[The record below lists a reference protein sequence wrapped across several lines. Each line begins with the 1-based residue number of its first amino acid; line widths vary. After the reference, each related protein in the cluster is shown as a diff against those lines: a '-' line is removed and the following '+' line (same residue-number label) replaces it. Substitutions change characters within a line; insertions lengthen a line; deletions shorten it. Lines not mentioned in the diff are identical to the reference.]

1 MKRLIDKT
9 VFLRTTNMKLAD
21 LMFNDDP
28 CLKKDKYFYYKRTFF
43 TSLILASLIIF
54 PFVIVEWIR
63 TGEPIFF
70 YYGDYNVQEIPFYE
84 HCVRMVHEGNFGWD
98 WHTDL
103 GANFIG
109 SYSYYLIG
117 SPFFWIMCLFPAT
130 WAPYLM
136 APIYVLKFAVAG
148 VLAYAYL
155 QRFVK
160 NKSYAVLGA
169 LLYAFSGFQIYN
181 IFFNQFHEVVA
192 LFPLLLLGMEEL
204 IQNDRKGLFCIAVA
218 LNCMCNYFMFCGQV
232 VFCIIYFLFRCATR
246 TFKITG
252 KKFIALAFE
261 AVCGVMIASVVLMPA
276 ILGLL
281 GNTRLGSYYSG
292 MKMLFWYKD
301 GGLYTERYGHI
312 LQSLFFPP
320 DIPSRVNFF
329 YGHETR
335 WASNAAWVPLFGMT
349 GAFAFMH
356 SRKKSVFTY
365 MIPCFVIFAF
375 VPLLNSTFFMLNSS
389 YYARWMY
396 MPILIFIV
404 ATIAALDDDKV
415 SFKGASLVS
424 AGVIAAV
431 TFYCGLMWNLNDER
445 SETTYA
451 LGRAPFSGR
460 LWISV
465 AIALGS
471 LILLFIIIKKYRK
484 TPAFSRVLS
493 LAVCGVI
500 ILYSVIHITCGKN
513 HSSNTKTIVNE
524 AINGEVDLNDDS
536 FYRIDFFRKSGLY
549 TNVFDNLG
557 IFWEI
562 PSVECF
568 HTVVPPS
575 IMNFYDSKKGVADGR
590 AVGSRNDYKY
600 YGLRPFLSVK
610 YSFIRKGSASKHYG
624 HEKGYAYDK
633 YDEQAGYAIFK
644 DDNCLDMGFS
654 YDYFMTESEYN
665 KISKGNRHI
674 LLVKYLI
681 VPDDMRE
688 YYSQFMIE
696 AVDPNTELEE
706 NDSRVHRVNAN
717 QKSFEAALVERK
729 EDCCDTF
736 TYDSYSFTATTT
748 LDSPNVVLFSVPYDS
763 GWSAYV
769 NGEKKDVLK
778 VTYGFMAVECGAG
791 ENTIE
796 FRYETPG
803 LKFGAITAFVGIV
816 LLLIYLLISKKRGI
830 KPTYKFFEE
839 DYYEIDVSAN
849 PRPYETNSIEGQ
861 NGDENQSDNALDIT
875 DNQNQQ

>member
-1 MKRLIDKT
+1 
-9 VFLRTTNMKLAD
+9 MKLAD

-575 IMNFYDSKKGVADGR
+575 IMNFYDSKNGVADGR

-748 LDSPNVVLFSVPYDS
+748 LDAPNVVLFSVPYDS

-796 FRYETPG
+796 FKYETPG
-803 LKFGAITAFVGIV
+803 LKFGAITAFVGVV
-816 LLLIYLLISKKRGI
+816 LLLMYLLISKKRGI

>member
-1 MKRLIDKT
+1 
-9 VFLRTTNMKLAD
+9 MKLAD

-148 VLAYAYL
+148 VFAYAYL

-524 AINGEVDLNDDS
+524 AINGEVNLNDDS

-575 IMNFYDSKKGVADGR
+575 IMNFYDSKNGVADGR

-706 NDSRVHRVNAN
+706 NDTRVHRVNAN

-748 LDSPNVVLFSVPYDS
+748 LDAPNVVLFSVPYDS

>member
-1 MKRLIDKT
+1 
-9 VFLRTTNMKLAD
+9 MKLAD

-28 CLKKDKYFYYKRTFF
+28 SVIKDKYFYYKRTFF

-70 YYGDYNVQEIPFYE
+70 YYGDYNVQQLPFYE
-84 HCVRMVHEGNFGWD
+84 HCVRMVHEGKFGWD
-98 WHTDL
+98 WNTDL
-103 GANFIG
+103 GSNFIG
-109 SYSYYLIG
+109 SYSYYLLG
-117 SPFFWIMCLFPAT
+117 SPFFWIMCLFPAS

-136 APIYVLKFAVAG
+136 APIYVLKFAVAA

-204 IQNDRKGLFCIAVA
+204 VQNDRKGLFCIAVA

-232 VFCIIYFLFRCATR
+232 VFCIVYFLFRCATR

-252 KKFIALAFE
+252 KRFFNLAFE
-261 AVCGVMIASVVLMPA
+261 AVCGVAIASLLFLPA
-276 ILGLL
+276 IFGLI
-281 GNTRLGSYYSG
+281 GNTRLGSFYSG
-292 MKMLFWYKD
+292 IKMFFWYKD
-301 GGLYTERYGHI
+301 GSIYTERYGHI

-356 SRKKSVFTY
+356 ARKKSVFTY

-389 YYARWMY
+389 YYARWIY
-396 MPILIFIV
+396 MLIMLLVV

-415 SFKGASLVS
+415 SFKGATLVS
-424 AGVIAAV
+424 AGVITAV
-431 TFYCGLMWNLNDER
+431 TFYCGLMWHLNDER
-445 SETTYA
+445 TETTYS
-451 LGRAPFSGR
+451 LGREPFSGR

-465 AIALGS
+465 VIALGS
-471 LILLFIIIKKYRK
+471 LALLFYIIKRYRK
-484 TPAFSRVLS
+484 TPAFARVLT
-493 LAVCGVI
+493 LACCGVI
-500 ILYSVIHITCGKN
+500 VLYSVVHITCGKN
-513 HSSNTKTIVNE
+513 HSSNTKTIVKE
-524 AINGEVDLNDDS
+524 AINGEVDLHDDS
-536 FYRIDFFRKSGLY
+536 FYRIDFFRKSGVY
-549 TNVFDNLG
+549 TNVYDNLG
-557 IFWEI
+557 ISWEI

-575 IMNFYDSKKGVADGR
+575 IMEFYDSKNGVADGR

-610 YSFIRKGSASKHYG
+610 YSFIRTGSASKHYG
-624 HEKGYAYDK
+624 HEKGYNFEK
-633 YDEQAGYAIFK
+633 YDEQAGYTIFK
-644 DDNCLDMGFS
+644 DENCLDMGFS

-681 VPDDMRE
+681 VPDEMHD
-688 YYSQFMIE
+688 YYASFMTE
-696 AVDPNTELEE
+696 AVDPDTEIAEGE
-706 NDSRVHRVNAN
+706 NKVHRVSAN
-717 QKSFEAALVERK
+717 QKSFEAALTERRD
-729 EDCCDTF
+729 DCCDTF
-736 TYDSYSFTATTT
+736 EYDSYSFTATTT
-748 LDSPNVVLFSVPYDS
+748 LDSKNVVLFSVPYDL

-769 NGEKKDVLK
+769 NGEKKDVLR
-778 VTYGFMAVECGAG
+778 VTYGFMAVECESGYN
-791 ENTIE
+791 EIE

-803 LKFGAITAFVGIV
+803 LKVGALVTLGGIV
-816 LLLIYLLISKKRGI
+816 LLTVYLVISKKKGE
-830 KPTYKFFEE
+830 KPSYRFFTES
-839 DYYEIDVSAN
+839 YYEIDVSSD
-849 PRPYETNSIEGQ
+849 PRPDEKEKAADEATKDKTEGETE
-861 NGDENQSDNALDIT
+861 
-875 DNQNQQ
+875 

>member
-1 MKRLIDKT
+1 
-9 VFLRTTNMKLAD
+9 MKLAD

-575 IMNFYDSKKGVADGR
+575 IMNFYDSKNGVADGR

-748 LDSPNVVLFSVPYDS
+748 LDAPNVVLFSVPYDS

-796 FRYETPG
+796 FKYETPG
-803 LKFGAITAFVGIV
+803 LKFGAITAFVGVV
-816 LLLIYLLISKKRGI
+816 LLLMYLLISKKRGI

-861 NGDENQSDNALDIT
+861 NGDENQSVNALDIT

>member
-1 MKRLIDKT
+1 
-9 VFLRTTNMKLAD
+9 MKLAD

-575 IMNFYDSKKGVADGR
+575 IMNFYDSKNGVADGR

-803 LKFGAITAFVGIV
+803 LKFGAITAFVGVV
-816 LLLIYLLISKKRGI
+816 LLLMYLLISKKRGI

-849 PRPYETNSIEGQ
+849 PRPYETNSIKGK

>member
-1 MKRLIDKT
+1 
-9 VFLRTTNMKLAD
+9 MKLAD

-424 AGVIAAV
+424 AGVIVAV

-803 LKFGAITAFVGIV
+803 LKFGAITAFVGVV
-816 LLLIYLLISKKRGI
+816 LLLMYLLISKKRGI

-849 PRPYETNSIEGQ
+849 PRPYETNSIKGQ

>member
-1 MKRLIDKT
+1 MKI
-9 VFLRTTNMKLAD
+9 AD
-21 LMFNDDP
+21 LFFKDDT
-28 CLKKDKYFYYKRTFF
+28 CLKKDKFFYYKRTLI
-43 TSLILASLIIF
+43 TSLVLASLIIF

-70 YYGDYNVQEIPFYE
+70 YYGDYNVQQIPFYE

-98 WHTDL
+98 WNTDL
-103 GANFIG
+103 GSNFIG
-109 SYSYYLIG
+109 SYSYYLLG

-136 APIYVLKFAVAG
+136 APIYVIKFAVAA
-148 VLAYAYL
+148 VFAYAYL

-160 NKSYAVLGA
+160 NKNYAVLGA
-169 LLYAFSGFQIYN
+169 LLYSFCGFQIYN

-192 LFPLLLLGMEEL
+192 FFPLLLLGMEEL
-204 IQNDRKGLFCIAVA
+204 VQNDRKGLFCLAVA

-232 VFCIIYFLFRCATR
+232 VFCLIYFLFRCATR
-246 TFKITG
+246 TFKITT
-252 KKFIALAFE
+252 KRFFQLAFE
-261 AVCGVMIASVVLMPA
+261 AVCGVAIGSILLLPA

-281 GNTRLGSYYSG
+281 GNPRLGSAYSG
-292 MKMLFWYKD
+292 LKMLFWYKGD
-301 GGLYTERYGHI
+301 GLYTERYGHI

-329 YGHETR
+329 YGHDTR

-349 GAFAFMH
+349 GAFAFIRA
-356 SRKKSVFTY
+356 RKKSVFSY

-389 YYARWMY
+389 YYSRWIY
-396 MPILIFIV
+396 MLVLIVIV

-415 SFKGASLVS
+415 SFKGPSLVS
-424 AGVIAAV
+424 AGVITAV
-431 TFYCGLMWNLNDER
+431 TFYCGLMWHLNDEKDV
-445 SETTYA
+445 TTYS
-451 LGRAPFSGR
+451 LGREPFAGR

-471 LILLFIIIKKYRK
+471 LLLLFFIIKKYRK
-484 TPAFSRVLS
+484 TPEFSRVVI
-493 LAVCGVI
+493 LATCGVI
-500 ILYSVIHITCGKN
+500 VLYSAVHITCGKN
-513 HSSNTKTIVNE
+513 HSSNTKTIVKE
-524 AINGEVDLNDDS
+524 AINGEVDLHDDS

-549 TNVFDNLG
+549 TNVYDNLG
-557 IFWEI
+557 ISWEI

-575 IMNFYDSKKGVADGR
+575 IMQFYDSKNGVADGR

-610 YSFIRKGSASKHYG
+610 YSFIRKSSESKHYG
-624 HEKGYAYDK
+624 NEKGYAYEK

-644 DDNCLDMGFS
+644 DENALDMGFS
-654 YDYFMTESEYN
+654 YDYFMTQSEYN

-674 LLVKYLI
+674 LLVKYLV
-681 VPDDMRE
+681 VPDDMRD

-706 NDSRVHRVNAN
+706 GDKRVHRVNAN
-717 QKSFEAALVERK
+717 QKSFEAALEERK
-729 EDCCDTF
+729 QDCCDSF
-736 TYDSYSFTATTT
+736 AYDSYSFTATTT
-748 LDSPNVVLFSVPYDS
+748 LESPNVVLFSVPYDS

-769 NGEKKDVLK
+769 NGEKKDVLR

-791 ENTIE
+791 ENEIV
-796 FRYETPG
+796 FKYETPG
-803 LKFGAITAFVGIV
+803 LKAGALISLCGVIV
-816 LLLIYLLISKKRGI
+816 LVAYLVISKKKGL
-830 KPTYKFFEE
+830 KPSYKFFSEE
-839 DYYEIDVSAN
+839 YYEIDVSEN
-849 PRPYETNSIEGQ
+849 PRPYEK
-861 NGDENQSDNALDIT
+861 DNADASNN
-875 DNQNQQ
+875 DKKE